1 MVRAIDAIG
10 LGDAA
15 AEGHPFRLDIA

>member
-10 LGDAA
+10 VADPAT
-15 AEGHPFRLDIA
+15 EGHPFRLDIG